1 VKYSATLNVKNPRF
15 FDIAHDGKTYHGK
28 YEPAKSAIAS
38 IKYVTKHDQEPL
50 ELGSMDYKQET
61 QAKECKKK
69 ILGKRLIEG
78 ESLVSL
84 TIEYPEMLDKY
95 QQW

>member
-1 VKYSATLNVKNPRF
+1 
-15 FDIAHDGKTYHGK
+15 
-28 YEPAKSAIAS
+28 
-38 IKYVTKHDQEPL
+38 
-50 ELGSMDYKQET
+50 MDYKQET

-84 TIEYPEMLDKY
+84 IIEYPEMLDKY